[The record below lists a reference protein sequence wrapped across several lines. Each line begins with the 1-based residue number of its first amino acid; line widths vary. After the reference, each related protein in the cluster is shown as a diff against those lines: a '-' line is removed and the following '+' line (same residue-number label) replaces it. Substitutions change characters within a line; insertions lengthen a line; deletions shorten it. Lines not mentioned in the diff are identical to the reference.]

1 MVAVGEHS
9 LGAESVQIFS
19 WNKADVAIG
28 TDAHKSGGFDLAV
41 GGFDDAGATET
52 VRKSFLDDEF
62 HVIIIA

>member
-41 GGFDDAGATET
+41 GGFDNASTA
-52 VRKSFLDDEF
+52 KSVWESFFDGEF